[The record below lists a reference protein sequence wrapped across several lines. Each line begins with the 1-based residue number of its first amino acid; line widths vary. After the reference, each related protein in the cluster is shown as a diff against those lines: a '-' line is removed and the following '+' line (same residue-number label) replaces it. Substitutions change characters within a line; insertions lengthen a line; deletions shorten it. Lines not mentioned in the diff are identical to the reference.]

1 MIIALWFN
9 QYTLLKYGRRI
20 RNMNK
25 DFDFYCFL
33 KFFSILKQNF
43 ANNTPR
49 ITTTMQKKSFRVDR
63 ETSCKKLNMFLL
75 MLFGWLTPYVCI
87 SCVRISF
94 AGISCACV
102 SCNGISCVNVPCISV
117 SCVGTS
123 RVCISRVNV
132 SYASP
137 PHRGI
142 MQGWRI
148 MQDCHTF
155 VCFTPPTILNSGI
168 IILRVQDWHHCFS
181 RLNSLLFTMFCV
193 EGTT

>member
-1 MIIALWFN
+1 MDDEVASEWPVNLNSRSTTVKVSTLVTTARLSRLNSYSHTESFSPNTRISGDTRLCLRSTSVMYQVFLA
-9 QYTLLKYGRRI
+9 QTYRPGYTLPSPKRLIKTWQCNRLPW
-20 RNMNK
+20 N
-25 DFDFYCFL
+25 
-33 KFFSILKQNF
+33 
-43 ANNTPR
+43 
-49 ITTTMQKKSFRVDR
+49 
-63 ETSCKKLNMFLL
+63 
-75 MLFGWLTPYVCI
+75 CI

-94 AGISCACV
+94 AGIACACV

-132 SYASP
+132 SYAPP

-168 IILRVQDWHHCFS
+168 IILRVQD
-181 RLNSLLFTMFCV
+181 
-193 EGTT
+193 